1 MRETKGF
8 VRSDVAIVSNSGY
21 RWNLDVEDLR
31 MRFVMAVM
39 ATLKIQG
46 LVVGPV
52 TARYSTISNVIF
64 VCEFLIYDAKV

>member
-8 VRSDVAIVSNSGY
+8 VRSDVAIVSGY
-21 RWNLDVEDLR
+21 RWNLEVEDLR

-39 ATLKIQG
+39 
-46 LVVGPV
+46 V

>member
-21 RWNLDVEDLR
+21 RWNLEVEDLR

-39 ATLKIQG
+39 
-46 LVVGPV
+46 V